1 MDGARVVSGG
11 AAVAGG
17 VALVTGP
24 GAVGLPALLKNKVT
38 HCACGKKGEHYSE
51 TALETIVP
59 GTPDKIYNLMF
70 ASGFIKDFMKVDQKL
85 LGESLPLLLNFSL
98 LFAHYVQTD
107 IQISD
112 WSPTSP
118 TSTLLSRNMSYIKP
132 LYASLGPKQTKC
144 EITDETT
151 YCDFDDYV
159 VTITTTRTPDVP
171 SGGVFS
177 VKTRT
182 CMMWAS
188 VASTKV
194 IVTTQVEWTG
204 RSFIK
209 GIIEKSAIDGQ
220 KVYHADLDKAMR
232 VYIQQHQS
240 EFVPE
245 GIEAIAVAP
254 IEAQTPS
261 VDLAATNAATAIVSE
276 KTREK
281 ERNLRGLQ
289 WAYDTFDGAYNVA
302 KQSTSGAL
310 ELVGDA
316 WDQSTST
323 TILIFI
329 IVILVFS
336 NLWTLTMVG
345 RREDVG
351 RMKEVMRTQEKEKW
365 VEGIVTALWD
375 ELAAGKAGWPSPPAS
390 GAPPATAPEGA
401 LKNWEEEFANIN
413 KTLDAVEERIRLIRE
428 TLNALD

>member
-1 MDGARVVSGG
+1 
-11 AAVAGG
+11 
-17 VALVTGP
+17 
-24 GAVGLPALLKNKVT
+24 
-38 HCACGKKGEHYSE
+38 
-51 TALETIVP
+51 
-59 GTPDKIYNLMF
+59 
-70 ASGFIKDFMKVDQKL
+70 
-85 LGESLPLLLNFSL
+85 
-98 LFAHYVQTD
+98 
-107 IQISD
+107 
-112 WSPTSP
+112 
-118 TSTLLSRNMSYIKP
+118 
-132 LYASLGPKQTKC
+132 
-144 EITDETT
+144 
-151 YCDFDDYV
+151 
-159 VTITTTRTPDVP
+159 
-171 SGGVFS
+171 
-177 VKTRT
+177 
-182 CMMWAS
+182 MWAS
-188 VASTKV
+188 AASTKV
-194 IVTTQVEWTG
+194 IVTTQVDWTG

-220 KVYHADLDKAMR
+220 KVYHADLDRAMR

-261 VDLAATNAATAIVSE
+261 VDPTSATSAASVLSE

-289 WAYDTFDGAYNVA
+289 WAYDTFEGAYNVA

-310 ELVGDA
+310 ELISDA

-351 RMKEVMRTQEKEKW
+351 RRKEMRKTQEKEKW

-375 ELAAGKAGWPSPPAS
+375 ELAAGKPDSPFHPPTSPVS
-390 GAPPATAPEGA
+390 G
-401 LKNWEEEFANIN
+401 NWQEEFANIN
-413 KTLDAVEERIRLIRE
+413 KTLDAVEDRIRLIRE